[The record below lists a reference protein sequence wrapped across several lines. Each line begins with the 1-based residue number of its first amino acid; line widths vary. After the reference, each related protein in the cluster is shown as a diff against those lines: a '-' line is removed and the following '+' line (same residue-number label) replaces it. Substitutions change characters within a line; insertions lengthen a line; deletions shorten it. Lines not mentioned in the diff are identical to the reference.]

1 MEHAQSILVII
12 VSSLLSIFL
21 VLSIVMIVAAIKL
34 VNTVRTVVAK
44 AEHVIDSAEAATDM
58 LKNAGGPLAV
68 LKLVRNIMKMADK
81 FRK

>member
-21 VLSIVMIVAAIKL
+21 IMSIVMLVVAIKL
-34 VNTVRTVVAK
+34 VKTVRNVVAK

-68 LKLVRNIMKMADK
+68 LKLIRNIMKMADK

>member
-12 VSSLLSIFL
+12 VSSLLSLALLLGIVIL
-21 VLSIVMIVAAIKL
+21 VMVIRL
-34 VNTVRTVVAK
+34 VKTVRRVVEK
-44 AEHVIDSAEAATDM
+44 AEHVIQSAEAATDV

-68 LKLVRNIMKMADK
+68 LKIVRNIMKMADK